1 MPSNA
6 VRNESRSQRPRLFP
20 DQLAQNRLW
29 LNRVWTPMHA
39 NRQCGIRVDWRSF
52 VAGFLEAI
60 SEPCGCGVSPQLLPE
75 ILRRDAAATTRW
87 VSIGVHHAI
96 AQDWRTPAEDT
107 RIRFGGSNVKQWK
120 THTPDFFRRV
130 QA

>member
-1 MPSNA
+1 M
-6 VRNESRSQRPRLFP
+6 
-20 DQLAQNRLW
+20 
-29 LNRVWTPMHA
+29 
-39 NRQCGIRVDWRSF
+39 
-52 VAGFLEAI
+52 
-60 SEPCGCGVSPQLLPE
+60 LLMRI
-75 ILRRDAAATTRW
+75 ILRLLLLGFHSRLTA
-87 VSIGVHHAI
+87 IMGVTMDLELTCRSTNSRLQSKTAI